1 MNQVFV
7 LNHKDTKTQREAE
20 SKRKVSCLLSLVS
33 YLPLCLCVFV
43 VQTSYAE
50 DKPKPK
56 PEFKVALPYWIPA
69 DKTTTIRVLGQDL
82 APKSIEFLDNRIKAK
97 ILKTEAPK
105 DDAEKAKGN
114 TALDVEVTA
123 PAALPPGSYKFKLV
137 HETQATP
144 EKKEEK
150 KEENQPEG
158 RIYID
163 DVTTEIEEK
172 EPNNSLLEPQVLTA
186 VPVAITGKINNEG
199 ADVFR
204 IEGKAGETW
213 QFDILAR
220 RAGATWEPVMRL
232 RDPRRAL
239 VQAAVDQG
247 NDCTLKYQLPAD
259 GPYLL
264 EIFDGDNRSNN
275 DYFYR
280 LSVRRLPPTNNQK

>member
-1 MNQVFV
+1 MSKIIKRLYILLV
-7 LNHKDTKTQREAE
+7 LLASASTITQ
-20 SKRKVSCLLSLVS
+20 
-33 YLPLCLCVFV
+33 
-43 VQTSYAE
+43 AE

-56 PEFKVALPYWIPA
+56 PEFRAALPYWIPA

-82 APKSIEFLDNRIKAK
+82 APKGIEFLDNRIKAK

-172 EPNNSLLEPQVLTA
+172 EPNNSLLEPQALTSI
-186 VPVAITGKINNEG
+186 PVAITGKINNEG

-204 IEGKAGETW
+204 IDGKAGEIW

-247 NDCTLKYQLPAD
+247 NDCTLKYQIPID

-280 LSVRRLPPTNNQK
+280 LSVRRIVAPVK

>member
-1 MNQVFV
+1 MSNIIMSNIIKSALILLVA
-7 LNHKDTKTQREAE
+7 LSWDTLRAE
-20 SKRKVSCLLSLVS
+20 
-33 YLPLCLCVFV
+33 
-43 VQTSYAE
+43 E
-50 DKPKPK
+50 KPKPK
-56 PEFKVALPYWIPA
+56 PEFRATMPYWIPS

-82 APKSIEFLDNRIKAK
+82 APKSIEFLDNRIQAK
-97 ILKTEAPK
+97 ILKSEAPK

-114 TALDVEVTA
+114 TALDVEVMA
-123 PAALPPGSYKFKLV
+123 PANLPAGSYKFKLV
-137 HETQATP
+137 HESPAPQKP
-144 EKKEEK
+144 EEK
-150 KEENQPEG
+150 KEEAQPEG
-158 RIYID
+158 RLYID

-172 EPNNSLLEPQVLTA
+172 EPNNSLLAPQTIEA
-186 VPVAITGKINNEG
+186 VPVAVKGKIDNEG

-204 IEGKAGETW
+204 IEGKVGEVW

-239 VQAAVDQG
+239 VAAAVDQG

-259 GPYLL
+259 GAYLL

-280 LSVRRLPPTNNQK
+280 LSVRRIAAPAK